1 MDTTQSLALG
11 TLISTLGAMVAYIVK
26 LNHKRIRSKCC
37 DRDCTTSLDVESTTP
52 PDNKLKINIPPN

>member
-1 MDTTQSLALG
+1 MDTTQSLALASFVG
-11 TLISTLGAMVAYIVK
+11 TMTAIISYVVK

-37 DRDCTTSLDVESTTP
+37 DRDCTTSLDVEATTP